1 MSLKEKVERFIQGNF
16 NYFENEIFEINMS
29 FINKI
34 PIIYDDSC
42 FIYTLLNKKID
53 LSNKKYNDLK
63 VNVFRSHFD
72 IFIYK
77 TNNNSI
83 SNIKLILICIIDELK
98 INEEKENKNQIKKN
112 IYYYDSITTN
122 FQKFIF

>member
-83 SNIKLILICIIDELK
+83 SNIK
-98 INEEKENKNQIKKN
+98 
-112 IYYYDSITTN
+112 
-122 FQKFIF
+122 